1 MHQRRYYTM
10 RAKSCQ
16 EALLKKFRPHA
27 ELEKELV
34 ALREEQFKNQMK
46 KSTGQLNNSHVIQQA
61 RRDVAR
67 IKTILNEKR

>member
-1 MHQRRYYTM
+1 MKAADLRNKTV
-10 RAKSCQ
+10 
-16 EALLKKFRPHA
+16 A

-46 KSTGQLNNSHVIQQA
+46 RSTGQLNNSHVIQQA

-67 IKTILNEKR
+67 IKTVLNEKR

>member
-1 MHQRRYYTM
+1 MKAADLRNKTV
-10 RAKSCQ
+10 
-16 EALLKKFRPHA
+16 A

-46 KSTGQLNNSHVIQQA
+46 RSTGQLNNSHVIQQA